1 MTPGQIQPVSE
12 GEDHSSLAVAGQTE
26 PGALGALD
34 MAPPLPEPGIPW
46 GRYVA
51 ALRRYKWLMLG
62 IIVVGTAAGVGATKF
77 LTPEYRTTATIYIEP
92 PPDNAGPIRA
102 AELLRSVGWL
112 ELLTTGVVLDSVAI
126 TQRLYLTPASEKDS
140 LALGSLALADK
151 FTTGSYKLHVDKSG
165 KTWILES
172 AGTGTIVDRG
182 AVGDSIGRAAGFL
195 WAPAPETL
203 GAGRT
208 IGFEVVSP
216 REAGLRLARSL
227 STQLSNQQQSSFIR
241 LSLVGTNPRRI
252 AAVLNDVTTQFVDVA
267 ADLKRRKLA
276 ILTET
281 LGDQVK
287 YAEEQLRN
295 AESRLESYRV
305 STITLP
311 TENVPVAAGLQS
323 TQPTVLT
330 NFFNQKIRVEELKRD
345 RMALQGVVARIGTPG
360 FSMDAFQ
367 TIPAVRNAP
376 DLNRA
381 LEELSSANAEL
392 RALRFRYTDEHKPV
406 RDLQDRINTL
416 ATQTIPALANGLVQQ
431 MMTEEQVLEGQI
443 ATQSR
448 DLQQIPIRSINE
460 QRLTREQQAAA
471 TLYTT
476 LSTRY
481 EEAKLALAS
490 AIPDVK
496 VLDAAVTPRSPISN
510 SAPRIILL
518 GFMASVGLAIGLAL
532 LLDQLDKRF
541 RYADQVTRE
550 LGLPILGAVP
560 ALKRG
565 KDGLQKPA
573 DASQTLEAFRS
584 IRLNLAHSYGSGPVR
599 LTISSPGPSEGKSM
613 ICTHLARS
621 FAEAGYKTLL
631 IDGDIRR
638 GELHRTFSANR
649 QPGLLDYLAGTV
661 SVTEILRSTDFNGL
675 TMIPCGT
682 RLHHGP
688 EMLGSA
694 RMSELMAQLKTAYN
708 VILVDSPPLGA
719 GIDPFVLG
727 AATGHM
733 VLVLRSGET
742 DRAMAEEKLKLV
754 DRLPIRLLGA
764 VLNDVDT
771 SQAGYKYYSYV
782 YGYTAED
789 EHAKIGAGA

>member
-1 MTPGQIQPVSE
+1 MTPSQLQPIPP
-12 GEDHSSLAVAGQTE
+12 GEDHSSTALEGPGD
-26 PGALGALD
+26 PGALGALG

-46 GRYVA
+46 GRYVS
-51 ALRRYKWLMLG
+51 ALRRYKWLMLA
-62 IIVVGTAAGVGATKF
+62 IVILGTAASVGATRF
-77 LTPEYRTTATIYIEP
+77 LQPEYKATATIYIEP
-92 PPDNAGPIRA
+92 PPDDAGPIRA
-102 AELLRSVGWL
+102 AQLLRSFGWL

-126 TQRLYLTPASEKDS
+126 SQKLYLSPARVKDS
-140 LALGSLALADK
+140 LVFAD
-151 FTTGSYKLHVDKSG
+151 FNLSEQYATGDYTLHLDKPG
-165 KTWILES
+165 KAWTLES
-172 AGTGTIVDRG
+172 KRSGVVDQG
-182 AVGDSIGRAAGFL
+182 LVGDSIGRKVGFL
-195 WAPAPETL
+195 WQPPPQAL
-203 GAGRT
+203 GADRT
-208 IGFEVVSP
+208 IGFTVVTP
-216 REAGLRLARSL
+216 REAGQKLLRTF
-227 STQLSNQQQSSFIR
+227 STQLGNPEQANFIR
-241 LSLVGTNPRRI
+241 LSVTDPSASK
-252 AAVLNDVTTQFVDVA
+252 AAATLNDVITRFVAVA
-267 ADLKRRKLA
+267 ADLKKRKLA

-281 LGDQVK
+281 LGEQVK
-287 YAEEQLRN
+287 YAEEQLRET
-295 AESRLESYRV
+295 ESKLESYRV

-330 NFFNQKIRVEELKRD
+330 NYFNQKIQEEELKRD
-345 RMALQGVVARIGTPG
+345 RTALQGVVSRIGTPG

-381 LEELSSANAEL
+381 LEELSSAEAEL
-392 RALRFRYTDEHKPV
+392 RALKFRYTDEHKPV

-416 ATQTIPALANGLVQQ
+416 RTQTIPALANGLVAQ
-431 MMTEEQVLEGQI
+431 MLTQEQVLEGQI
-443 ATQSR
+443 ASQSR
-448 DLQQIPIRSINE
+448 DLQQIPIRTINE
-460 QRLTREQQAAA
+460 QRLTRDQQAAA

-490 AIPDVK
+490 SIPDVK
-496 VLDAAVTPRSPISN
+496 VLDPAVTPRRPNSN
-510 SAPRIILL
+510 SAPRIIML
-518 GFMASVGLAIGLAL
+518 GFMASLGLAFALAI
-532 LLDQLDKRF
+532 LLDQVDKRF
-541 RYADQVTRE
+541 RYTEQVTRE
-550 LGLPILGAVP
+550 LGLTILGAVP
-560 ALKRG
+560 AIKRG
-565 KDGLQKPA
+565 KDGAEKPV

-599 LTISSPGPSEGKSM
+599 LTITSPGPSEGKSL
-613 ICTHLARS
+613 ISSHLARS

-638 GELHRTFSANR
+638 GELHRAFSIDR
-649 QPGLLDYLAGTV
+649 QPGLLDYLGGNASV
-661 SVTEILRSTDFNGL
+661 SEILRPTRFDGL
-675 TMIPCGT
+675 TVIPCGT

-688 EMLGSA
+688 EMLGSSK
-694 RMSELMAQLKTAYN
+694 MSELMAQLKTAFN

-733 VLVLRSGET
+733 VLVLRAGET

-771 SQAGYKYYSYV
+771 KEAGYKYYSYV

-789 EHAKIGAGA
+789 ERGKLGAGV

>member
-1 MTPGQIQPVSE
+1 
-12 GEDHSSLAVAGQTE
+12 
-26 PGALGALD
+26 
-34 MAPPLPEPGIPW
+34 
-46 GRYVA
+46 
-51 ALRRYKWLMLG
+51 MLVVV
-62 IIVVGTAAGVGATKF
+62 VVGTAASVGATRF
-77 LTPEYRTTATIYIEP
+77 LKPEYKATATIYIEP
-92 PPDNAGPIRA
+92 PPDDAGPIRA
-102 AELLRSVGWL
+102 AELLRSFGWL

-126 TQRLYLTPASEKDS
+126 TQRLYLTPAEEKDS
-140 LALGSLALADK
+140 LAFAGFALADK
-151 FTTGSYKLHVDKSG
+151 FATGTYELRVDDAG
-165 KTWILES
+165 KTWSLS
-172 AGTGTIVDRG
+172 SDRAGPVETGT
-182 AVGDSIGRAAGFL
+182 VGDSIGLKAGFL
-195 WAPAPETL
+195 WSPAAQALPR
-203 GAGRT
+203 GRS
-208 IGFEVVSP
+208 VVFSVVTP
-216 REAGLRLARSL
+216 REAGQKLMANFT
-227 STQLSNQQQSSFIR
+227 TQLNNPQQANFIR
-241 LSLVGTNPRRI
+241 LSLVGPNAGKA
-252 AAVLNDVTTQFVDVA
+252 AAVLNDVTTQFVAVA

-287 YAEEQLRN
+287 YAGEQLSE
-295 AESRLESYRV
+295 AETRLERFRV

-311 TENVPVAAGLQS
+311 AENVPVAAGLQA

-330 NFFNQKIRVEELKRD
+330 NYFNQKIQVEELRRD
-345 RMALQGVVARIGTPG
+345 RTALQSVVARMGTPG

-381 LEELSSANAEL
+381 LQELSSADAEL
-392 RALRFRYTDEHKPV
+392 RALKFRYTDEHKPV
-406 RDLQDRINTL
+406 RDLQDRITTL
-416 ATQTIPALANGLVQQ
+416 RTQTIPMYANGLVQQ
-431 MMTEEQVLEGQI
+431 MLTQEQALSGQI

-448 DLQQIPIRSINE
+448 DLQQIPTRTINE
-460 QRLTREQQAAA
+460 QRLTRDQMAAA

-496 VLDAAVTPRSPISN
+496 VLDPAVTPRRPTSN

-518 GFMASVGLAIGLAL
+518 GFMASFGLAL
-532 LLDQLDKRF
+532 ALAILLDQLDKRF
-541 RYADQVTRE
+541 RYPDQVTRE
-550 LGLPILGAVP
+550 LGLTILGAVP
-560 ALKRG
+560 AIKRNRAG
-565 KDGLQKPA
+565 V
-573 DASQTLEAFRS
+573 QTPEAVAQSLESFRS

-599 LTISSPGPSEGKSM
+599 LTISSPGPNEGKSL
-613 ICTHLARS
+613 ICSNLALS

-638 GELHRTFSANR
+638 GELHRSFSVNR
-649 QPGLLDYLAGTV
+649 QPGLLDYLGGEATV
-661 SVTEILRSTDFNGL
+661 PDILRPTSHAGL
-675 TMIPCGT
+675 TLIPCGT
-682 RLHHGP
+682 RRHLGP

-694 RMSELMAQLKTAYN
+694 RMSELMAQLKGAFN

-771 SQAGYKYYSYV
+771 SQSGYKYYSYV
-782 YGYTAED
+782 YGYAADD
-789 EHAKIGAGA
+789 EHAKIGAGV

>member
-1 MTPGQIQPVSE
+1 MTPSQIQPFSP
-12 GEDHSSLAVAGQTE
+12 E
-26 PGALGALD
+26 PGSGVDAYNEPAALGD
-34 MAPPLPEPGIPW
+34 FGSAPPLPEPGIAW
-46 GRYVA
+46 GRYVS
-51 ALRRYKWLMLG
+51 ALRRYKWLILA
-62 IIVVGTAAGVGATKF
+62 VVLVGTAASVGATRF
-77 LTPEYRTTATIYIEP
+77 LKPEYKATATIYIEP
-92 PPDNAGPIRA
+92 PPDNAGPIRG

-112 ELLTTGVVLDSVAI
+112 DLLTTGVVLDSVAI
-126 TQRLYLTPASEKDS
+126 AQRLYLTPAEEKDS
-140 LALGSLALADK
+140 LVFSGFALASRFVTGGYELQVDPSGKSWSLAALAGGVVE
-151 FTTGSYKLHVDKSG
+151 TGV
-165 KTWILES
+165 
-172 AGTGTIVDRG
+172 
-182 AVGDSIGRAAGFL
+182 VGDSIGRKFGFL
-195 WAPAPETL
+195 WSPV
-203 GAGRT
+203 AGVLIPGRKVA
-208 IGFEVVSP
+208 FNVVSP
-216 REAGLRLARSL
+216 REAGAKLQSNFTTAIN
-227 STQLSNQQQSSFIR
+227 NQQQANFIR
-241 LSLVGTNPRRI
+241 LSLVGTNASKT
-252 AAVLNDVTTQFVDVA
+252 AATLNNVTTQFVEVA
-267 ADLKRRKLA
+267 ADLKRRKLT

-281 LGDQVK
+281 LAEQVK
-287 YAEEQLRN
+287 YAEDQLRD
-295 AESRLESYRV
+295 AESRLETFRV

-330 NFFNQKIRVEELKRD
+330 NYFNQKVQVEELRRD
-345 RMALQGVVARIGTPG
+345 RTAMQGLVAKMGTPG

-376 DLNRA
+376 DLSRA
-381 LEELSSANAEL
+381 LQELSSADAEL
-392 RALRFRYTDEHKPV
+392 RALKFRYTEDYKPV
-406 RDLQDRINTL
+406 RDLQERITTL
-416 ATQTIPALANGLVQQ
+416 RTQTIPMYANGLVQQ
-431 MMTEEQVLEGQI
+431 MLTQEQTLEGQI

-448 DLQQIPIRSINE
+448 DLQQIPVRTITE

-496 VLDAAVTPRSPISN
+496 VLDAAVTPRSPTSN

-518 GFMASVGLAIGLAL
+518 GFMASFGLAVGLAI

-541 RYADQVTRE
+541 RYPDQVTRE
-550 LGLPILGAVP
+550 LGLTILGAVP
-560 ALKRG
+560 AMKRG

-584 IRLNLAHSYGSGPVR
+584 IRLNLAHSYGAGPVR
-599 LTISSPGPSEGKSM
+599 LTISSPGPSEGKSL
-613 ICTHLARS
+613 ICSNLALS

-638 GELHRTFSANR
+638 GQLHRTFSVNR
-649 QPGLLDYLAGTV
+649 QPGLLDYLGGEATV
-661 SVTEILRSTDFNGL
+661 PEILRPTSHGGL
-675 TMIPCGT
+675 TLIPCGT

-694 RMSELMAQLKTAYN
+694 KMSELMAQLKGAFN

-771 SQAGYKYYSYV
+771 KQAGYKYYSYV
-782 YGYTAED
+782 YGYDAED
-789 EHAKIGAGA
+789 DHAQIGTGA

>member
-1 MTPGQIQPVSE
+1 MTPNQIQPVSP
-12 GEDHSSLAVAGQTE
+12 GEDHSSVTFEGQTDL
-26 PGALGALD
+26 ANLGA
-34 MAPPLPEPGIPW
+34 APPLPEPGIPW
-46 GRYVA
+46 GRYIS
-51 ALRRYKWLMLG
+51 ALKRYKWLMLVV
-62 IIVVGTAAGVGATKF
+62 IIFGTAGSVGATRF
-77 LTPEYRTTATIYIEP
+77 LKPEYKATATIYIEP
-92 PPDNAGPIRA
+92 PPDDAGPIRA
-102 AELLRSVGWL
+102 AELLRSFGWL
-112 ELLTTGVVLDSVAI
+112 ELLTTGIVLDSVAI
-126 TQRLYLTPASEKDS
+126 SEKLYLTPAEQKDS
-140 LALGSLALADK
+140 LAFSGFALGEK
-151 FTTGSYKLHVDKSG
+151 PITGYYILKVDDAG
-165 KTWILES
+165 RAWTLES
-172 AGTGTIVDRG
+172 DRAGPVDAG
-182 AVGDSIGRAAGFL
+182 AVGDSIGRKVGFL
-195 WAPAPETL
+195 WAPTPQSL
-203 GAGRT
+203 GAGRS
-208 IGFEVVSP
+208 IGFSVVTP
-216 REAGLRLARSL
+216 REAGQKLLASFT
-227 STQLSNQQQSSFIR
+227 TQLNNPQQANFIR
-241 LSLVGTNPRRI
+241 LSVVGPN
-252 AAVLNDVTTQFVDVA
+252 AAKAASVLNAVTTRFVDVA

-281 LGDQVK
+281 LGEQVK
-287 YAEEQLRN
+287 YAEEQLRLS
-295 AESRLESYRV
+295 ETRLEGYRV

-330 NFFNQKIRVEELKRD
+330 NYFNQKIEVEELKRD
-345 RMALQGVVARIGTPG
+345 RTALQGVVARIGTPG

-381 LEELSSANAEL
+381 LDELSSADAEL
-392 RALRFRYTDEHKPV
+392 RALKFRYTDEHKPV
-406 RDLQDRINTL
+406 RDLQDRINIL
-416 ATQTIPALANGLVQQ
+416 RTQTIPGLANGLVQQ
-431 MMTEEQVLEGQI
+431 MLTQEKVLDGQI

-448 DLQQIPIRSINE
+448 DLQQIPTRTINE

-476 LSTRY
+476 LSVRY

-496 VLDAAVTPRSPISN
+496 ILDAAVTPRRPTSN
-510 SAPRIILL
+510 SAPRIVMM
-518 GFMASVGLAIGLAL
+518 GFMASVGLAFALAI

-541 RYADQVTRE
+541 RYVDQVTRE
-550 LGLPILGAVP
+550 LGLAILGAVP
-560 ALKRG
+560 AIKRG
-565 KDGLQKPA
+565 KDGQEKPA
-573 DASQTLEAFRS
+573 DAAQTLEAFRS

-599 LTISSPGPSEGKSM
+599 LTISSPGPNEGKSLISM
-613 ICTHLARS
+613 HLARS

-638 GELHRTFSANR
+638 GELHRTFSVNR
-649 QPGLLDYLAGTV
+649 QPGLLDYLGGTA
-661 SVTEILRSTDFNGL
+661 SVAEILRPTSFNGL
-675 TMIPCGT
+675 TLIPCGT

-694 RMSELMAQLKTAYN
+694 RMSELMAQLKTAFN

-771 SQAGYKYYSYV
+771 NQAGYKYYSYV
-782 YGYTAED
+782 YGYTAEE

>member
-1 MTPGQIQPVSE
+1 MTPSQIQPLPPEPPS
-12 GEDHSSLAVAGQTE
+12 GSAGIE
-26 PGALGALD
+26 AYVNGGGAGGLD
-34 MAPPLPEPGIPW
+34 SAPPLPEPGLQW
-46 GRYVA
+46 GRYIS
-51 ALRRYKWLMLG
+51 ALRRYKWLMLA
-62 IIVVGTAAGVGATKF
+62 IILAGSAASVGATRF
-77 LTPEYRTTATIYIEP
+77 LKPTYRATATIYIEP
-92 PPDNAGPIRA
+92 PPDDAGPIRA
-102 AELLRSVGWL
+102 AELLRSFGWL

-126 TQRLYLTPASEKDS
+126 TQRLYLTPAEPKDS
-140 LALGSLALADK
+140 LLFAGFALGE
-151 FTTGSYKLHVDKSG
+151 KLIGGRYELQVDEAG
-165 KTWILES
+165 KGYTLSRES
-172 AGTGTIVDRG
+172 VGVVESG
-182 AVGDSIGRAAGFL
+182 AVGDSIGRPLGFL
-195 WAPAPETL
+195 WSPPAALLPR
-203 GAGRT
+203 GRAVA
-208 IGFEVVSP
+208 FNVVSP
-216 REAGLRLARSL
+216 REAGQRLLANFKTALNNS
-227 STQLSNQQQSSFIR
+227 QQSNFIR
-241 LSLVGTNPRRI
+241 LTLEGPN
-252 AAVLNDVTTQFVDVA
+252 AAKTATILNAVTTQFVEVA
-267 ADLKRRKLA
+267 ADLKRRKLS

-281 LGDQVK
+281 LAEQVK
-287 YAEEQLRN
+287 YAGEQLAE
-295 AESRLESYRV
+295 AESRLESFRV
-305 STITLP
+305 GTITLP

-330 NFFNQKIRVEELKRD
+330 NFFNRKIEVEELRRD
-345 RMALQGVVARIGTPG
+345 RTALQGVVARMGTPG

-381 LEELSSANAEL
+381 LEELSSADAEI

-416 ATQTIPALANGLVQQ
+416 RTQTIPMYANGLIQQ
-431 MMTEEQVLEGQI
+431 MQDQERVIEGQI

-448 DLQQIPIRSINE
+448 DLQQIPIRTITE
-460 QRLTREQQAAA
+460 QRLTRDQVAAA

-496 VLDAAVTPRSPISN
+496 VLDPAVTPRSPISN
-510 SAPRIILL
+510 SAPRIVVL
-518 GFMASVGLAIGLAL
+518 GFMASCGLAVGLAL

-541 RYADQVTRE
+541 RYPDQVTRE
-550 LGLPILGAVP
+550 LGLTILGAVP
-560 ALKRG
+560 AMKRG
-565 KDGLQKPA
+565 KDGLQKPV

-599 LTISSPGPSEGKSM
+599 LTISSPGPSEGKSL
-613 ICTHLARS
+613 ICSNLALS

-638 GELHRTFSANR
+638 GQLHRTFSVNR
-649 QPGLLDYLAGTV
+649 QPGLLDYLGGEA
-661 SVTEILRSTDFNGL
+661 SAQDILRPTSHSGL
-675 TMIPCGT
+675 TLIPCGT

-688 EMLGSA
+688 EMLGSSK
-694 RMSELMAQLKTAYN
+694 MSELMAQLKSAFN

-771 SQAGYKYYSYV
+771 SQSGYKYYSYV

-789 EHAKIGAGA
+789 DHAKIGTGG

>member
-1 MTPGQIQPVSE
+1 MTPSQFQPLPPEKGPPSV
-12 GEDHSSLAVAGQTE
+12 GVDAYVD
-26 PGALGALD
+26 PGALGNLAA
-34 MAPPLPEPGIPW
+34 APPLPEPGIPW
-46 GRYVA
+46 GRYLS
-51 ALRRYKWLMLG
+51 ALRRYKFLMIL
-62 IIVVGTAAGVGATKF
+62 VVILGTAASVGATRF
-77 LTPEYRTTATIYIEP
+77 LKPEYKATATIYIEP
-92 PPDNAGPIRA
+92 PPDDAGPIRA
-102 AELLRSVGWL
+102 AELLRSFGWL

-126 TQRLYLTPASEKDS
+126 SQQLYLTPADQKDS
-140 LALGSLALADK
+140 LAFSGFTIADK
-151 FTTGSYKLHVDKSG
+151 FVSGTYTLKVDKAGRS
-165 KTWILES
+165 WALES
-172 AGTGTIVDRG
+172 RRAGPVEQG
-182 AVGDSIGRAAGFL
+182 AVGDSIGRKVGFR
-195 WAPAPETL
+195 WAPPAQELSP
-203 GAGRT
+203 GRT
-208 IGFEVVSP
+208 MEFSVVTP
-216 REAGLRLARSL
+216 REAGQKLL
-227 STQLSNQQQSSFIR
+227 SSFTTQLNNPEQANFIR
-241 LSLVGTNPRRI
+241 LSVTGPNGAK
-252 AAVLNDVTTQFVDVA
+252 AAATLNDVTTRFVAVA
-267 ADLKRRKLA
+267 ADLKKRKLA

-281 LGDQVK
+281 LGEQVK
-287 YAEEQLRN
+287 YAADQLQ
-295 AESRLESYRV
+295 ESENRLESYRV

-330 NFFNQKIRVEELKRD
+330 NYFNQKIQVEELKRN
-345 RMALQGVVARIGTPG
+345 REALQAVVARIGTPG

-367 TIPAVRNAP
+367 TIPSVKNAP
-376 DLNRA
+376 DLDRA
-381 LEELSSANAEL
+381 LDELSSADAEL
-392 RALRFRYTDEHKPV
+392 RALKFRYTDDYKPV

-416 ATQTIPALANGLVQQ
+416 RTQVIPSLANALIQQ
-431 MMTEEQVLEGQI
+431 MQSQEQVLTGQI

-448 DLQQIPIRSINE
+448 DLQEIPTRTITE

-490 AIPDVK
+490 SIPDVK
-496 VLDAAVTPRSPISN
+496 ILDPAVTPRRPTSN

-518 GFMASVGLAIGLAL
+518 GFMASFGLAVGLAL

-541 RYADQVTRE
+541 RYPDQVTRE
-550 LGLPILGAVP
+550 LGLTILGAVP
-560 ALKRG
+560 AMKRDKHG
-565 KDGLQKPA
+565 VQKPA

-599 LTISSPGPSEGKSM
+599 LTISSPGPSEGKSL
-613 ICTHLARS
+613 ICSNLALS
-621 FAEAGYKTLL
+621 FAEAGYKVLL

-638 GELHRTFSANR
+638 GELHRKFSVER
-649 QPGLLDYLAGTV
+649 QPGLLDYLGGSATV
-661 SVTEILRSTDFNGL
+661 ADILRPTSHAGL
-675 TMIPCGT
+675 TLIPCGT
-682 RLHHGP
+682 RLHLGP
-688 EMLGSA
+688 EMLGSS
-694 RMSELMAQLKTAYN
+694 RMSELMGQLKGAFN

-771 SQAGYKYYSYV
+771 KQAGYKYYTYV
-782 YGYTAED
+782 YGYDAE
-789 EHAKIGAGA
+789 EEPARIGAGA

>member
-1 MTPGQIQPVSE
+1 MTPNQIQPPAPDQRPPSVGIEAYS
-12 GEDHSSLAVAGQTE
+12 DA
-26 PGALGALD
+26 GALGALGA
-34 MAPPLPEPGIPW
+34 APPLPEPGISW

-51 ALRRYKWLMLG
+51 ALRRYRWLMLA
-62 IIVVGTAAGVGATKF
+62 IVVIGTGASIVATRF
-77 LTPEYRTTATIYIEP
+77 LKPEYTATATIFIEP

-102 AELLRSVGWL
+102 AELLRSFGWL
-112 ELLTTGVVLDSVAI
+112 DLLTTGVVLDSVAL
-126 TQRLYLTPASEKDS
+126 TQRLYLTPARQQDS
-140 LALGSLALADK
+140 LVFAGFGLAEQFASGNYTL
-151 FTTGSYKLHVDKSG
+151 LVDG
-165 KTWILES
+165 PGRTWTLNSER
-172 AGTGTIVDRG
+172 AGDVETG
-182 AVGDSIGRAAGFL
+182 AVGDSIGRKLGFR
-195 WAPAPETL
+195 WAPTAQAL
-203 GAGRT
+203 GADRT
-208 IGFEVVSP
+208 IKFGLVTP
-216 REAGLRLARSL
+216 REAGQAIAENFT
-227 STQLSNQQQSSFIR
+227 TQLNNEQQANFIR
-241 LSLVGTNPRRI
+241 LSLVGSNPGKT
-252 AAVLNDVTTQFVDVA
+252 ADVLNGVINRFVDVA

-276 ILTET
+276 ILTDMLAE
-281 LGDQVK
+281 QVT
-287 YAEEQLRN
+287 YSADQLRE
-295 AESRLESYRV
+295 AETRLEGYRV

-311 TENVPVAAGLQS
+311 TENVPVAAGLQA

-330 NFFNQKIRVEELKRD
+330 NYFDQKIQLEELRRD
-345 RMALQGVVARIGTPG
+345 RVALQGVVARMATPG

-381 LEELSSANAEL
+381 LEELSSADAEL
-392 RALRFRYTDEHKPV
+392 RALKFRYTDEHKPV

-416 ATQTIPALANGLVQQ
+416 RTQTIPMYANALIQQ
-431 MMTEEQVLEGQI
+431 METQEQALGSQV

-448 DLQQIPIRSINE
+448 DLQQMPTRTINE
-460 QRLTREQQAAA
+460 QRLTREQQASAA
-471 TLYTT
+471 LYMN

-496 VLDAAVTPRSPISN
+496 VLDPAVPPRKPSSN

-518 GFMASVGLAIGLAL
+518 GFLASIGLAVAVAI

-541 RYADQVTRE
+541 RYPDQVTRD
-550 LGLPILGAVP
+550 LGLSILGAIP
-560 ALKRG
+560 AIKRTR
-565 KDGLQKPA
+565 DGLPA
-573 DASQTLEAFRS
+573 EVGQTHEAFRT

-599 LTISSPGPSEGKSM
+599 LTVTSPGPSEGKSL
-613 ICTHLARS
+613 ISSNLALS

-638 GELHRTFSANR
+638 GELHRTFAVDR
-649 QPGLLDYLAGTV
+649 RPGLLDYLGGDA
-661 SVTEILRSTDFNGL
+661 SVEDILRPTTHSGL
-675 TMIPCGT
+675 TLIPCGT

-694 RMSELMAQLKTAYN
+694 KMNDLMARLKGAYN

-742 DRAMAEEKLKLV
+742 DRAMAEQKLKLV

-764 VLNDVDT
+764 IMNDVNT
-771 SQAGYKYYSYV
+771 AESGYKYYSYV
-782 YGYTAED
+782 YGYASED
-789 EHAKIGAGA
+789 EQERIGAGA

>member
-1 MTPGQIQPVSE
+1 MTPSQIQPLPPEQGSGLE
-12 GEDHSSLAVAGQTE
+12 TYTQ
-26 PGALGALD
+26 PGAFADLGA
-34 MAPPLPEPGIPW
+34 APPLPEPGIAW
-46 GRYVA
+46 GRYIS
-51 ALRRYKWLMLG
+51 ALRRYKWLILA
-62 IIVVGTAAGVGATKF
+62 VVLVGTAASVGATRF
-77 LTPEYRTTATIYIEP
+77 LKPEYKATASIYIEP

-102 AELLRSVGWL
+102 AELLRSTGWL
-112 ELLTTGVVLDSVAI
+112 ELLTTGAVLDSVAVA
-126 TQRLYLTPASEKDS
+126 QRLYLIPAQAKDEPS
-140 LALGSLALADK
+140 FEGFTLGERLVPGL
-151 FTTGSYKLHVDKSG
+151 YQLEVDPSG
-165 KTWILES
+165 KSWVLS
-172 AGTGTIVDRG
+172 AASGTVVDRG
-182 AVGDSIGRAAGFL
+182 AVGDSIGRKVGFL
-195 WAPAPETL
+195 WAPPSPALAP
-203 GAGRT
+203 GRK
-208 IGFEVVSP
+208 IGFSVVTP
-216 REAGLRLARSL
+216 REAGLRL
-227 STQLSNQQQSSFIR
+227 QSNLTTALNNAQQSSFIR
-241 LSLVGTNPRRI
+241 LSLVGPDPVKAAATLNNVTN
-252 AAVLNDVTTQFVDVA
+252 QFVAVA
-267 ADLKRRKLA
+267 ADLKRRKLT

-281 LGDQVK
+281 LAEQVK
-287 YAEEQLRN
+287 YAEDQLRE
-295 AESRLESYRV
+295 AETRLESFRV

-330 NFFNQKIRVEELKRD
+330 NYFNQKVQVEELKRD
-345 RMALQGVVARIGTPG
+345 RTALQGVVARMGSPG

-376 DLNRA
+376 DLDRA
-381 LEELSSANAEL
+381 LQELSSAEAEI

-406 RDLQDRINTL
+406 RDLQDRITTL
-416 ATQTIPALANGLVQQ
+416 RTQTIPTYANGLIQQ
-431 MMTEEQVLEGQI
+431 MLTEEQTLDGQI
-443 ATQSR
+443 ASQSR
-448 DLQQIPIRSINE
+448 DLQQIPVRTITE

-496 VLDAAVTPRSPISN
+496 VLDAAVPPRTPTSN

-518 GFMASVGLAIGLAL
+518 GFMASFGLAIGLAI

-541 RYADQVTRE
+541 RYPDQVTRE
-550 LGLPILGAVP
+550 LGLTILGAVP
-560 ALKRG
+560 AMKRG
-565 KDGLQKPA
+565 KDGVQKPA
-573 DASQTLEAFRS
+573 DAAQTLEAFRS
-584 IRLNLAHSYGSGPVR
+584 IRLNLAHSYGAGAVR
-599 LTISSPGPSEGKSM
+599 LTISSPGPSEGKSL
-613 ICTHLARS
+613 ICSNLALS

-638 GELHRTFSANR
+638 GQLHRTFSVNR
-649 QPGLLDYLAGTV
+649 QPGLLDYLGGEATV
-661 SVTEILRSTDFNGL
+661 ADILRPTSHSGL
-675 TMIPCGT
+675 TLIPCGT

-694 RMSELMAQLKTAYN
+694 KMSELMAQLKGAFN

-719 GIDPFVLG
+719 GIDPFVLA

-782 YGYTAED
+782 YGYDAED
-789 EHAKIGAGA
+789 DHARIGTGA

>member
-1 MTPGQIQPVSE
+1 V
-12 GEDHSSLAVAGQTE
+12 
-26 PGALGALD
+26 
-34 MAPPLPEPGIPW
+34 
-46 GRYVA
+46 
-51 ALRRYKWLMLG
+51 
-62 IIVVGTAAGVGATKF
+62 
-77 LTPEYRTTATIYIEP
+77 
-92 PPDNAGPIRA
+92 
-102 AELLRSVGWL
+102 
-112 ELLTTGVVLDSVAI
+112 
-126 TQRLYLTPASEKDS
+126 
-140 LALGSLALADK
+140 
-151 FTTGSYKLHVDKSG
+151 
-165 KTWILES
+165 
-172 AGTGTIVDRG
+172 
-182 AVGDSIGRAAGFL
+182 
-195 WAPAPETL
+195 
-203 GAGRT
+203 
-208 IGFEVVSP
+208 
-216 REAGLRLARSL
+216 
-227 STQLSNQQQSSFIR
+227 
-241 LSLVGTNPRRI
+241 
-252 AAVLNDVTTQFVDVA
+252 
-267 ADLKRRKLA
+267 
-276 ILTET
+276 
-281 LGDQVK
+281 
-287 YAEEQLRN
+287 
-295 AESRLESYRV
+295 
-305 STITLP
+305 
-311 TENVPVAAGLQS
+311 
-323 TQPTVLT
+323 
-330 NFFNQKIRVEELKRD
+330 
-345 RMALQGVVARIGTPG
+345 ALQGVVARIGTPG

-367 TIPAVRNAP
+367 TIPAVRSAP

-392 RALRFRYTDEHKPV
+392 RALKFRYTDEHKPV

-416 ATQTIPALANGLVQQ
+416 STQTIPGLANGLVQQ
-431 MMTEEQVLEGQI
+431 MITEEQVLDGQI
-443 ATQSR
+443 ASQSR

-496 VLDAAVTPRSPISN
+496 VLDAAVTPRSPTSN

-518 GFMASVGLAIGLAL
+518 GFMASVGLAVGLAL

-541 RYADQVTRE
+541 RYPDQVTRE
-550 LGLPILGAVP
+550 LGLSILGAVP

-565 KDGLQKPA
+565 KDGMEKPA

-599 LTISSPGPSEGKSM
+599 LTISSHGPSEGKSL
-613 ICTHLARS
+613 ISSHLARS

-638 GELHRTFSANR
+638 GELHRTFSINR
-649 QPGLLDYLAGTV
+649 QPGLLDYLGGTA
-661 SVTEILRSTDFNGL
+661 SVADILRPTEFNGL
-675 TMIPCGT
+675 TVIPCGT

-694 RMSELMAQLKTAYN
+694 RMSELMAQLKSAFN

-771 SQAGYKYYSYV
+771 KQSSYKYYSYV
-782 YGYTAED
+782 YGYDAES
-789 EHAKIGAGA
+789 EPARVGSGA

>member
-1 MTPGQIQPVSE
+1 MTPSQLQPIPPDEDE
-12 GEDHSSLAVAGQTE
+12 GSTALDGRMDV
-26 PGALGALD
+26 GALGPLTE
-34 MAPPLPEPGIPW
+34 APPLPEPGIPW
-46 GRYVA
+46 GRYVS
-51 ALRRYKWLMLG
+51 ALRRYKWLMLAV
-62 IIVVGTAAGVGATKF
+62 IVFGTAAGIGATRF
-77 LTPEYRTTATIYIEP
+77 LKPEYKATATIYIEP
-92 PPDNAGPIRA
+92 PPDDAGPIRA
-102 AELLRSVGWL
+102 AELLRSFGWL
-112 ELLTTGVVLDSVAI
+112 ELLTTGVVLDTVALR
-126 TQRLYLTPASEKDS
+126 QRLYLTPDEQKDS
-140 LALGSLALADK
+140 LAFADFALADK
-151 FTTGSYKLHVDKSG
+151 YVTGAYRLKIDESG
-165 KTWILES
+165 RGWVLES
-172 AGTGTIVDRG
+172 DRAGVIEQGV
-182 AVGDSIGRAAGFL
+182 AGDSIGRTVGFL
-195 WAPAPETL
+195 WAPPSSSLPAK
-203 GAGRT
+203 RT
-208 IGFEVVSP
+208 IAFGVVTP
-216 REAGLRLARSL
+216 REAGQKLLRSFT
-227 STQLSNQQQSSFIR
+227 TQLNNPQQANFIR
-241 LSLVGTNPRRI
+241 LSVVGSNPGKA
-252 AAVLNDVTTQFVDVA
+252 AAVLNDVIDQFVEVA

-281 LGDQVK
+281 LGEQVK
-287 YAEEQLRN
+287 YAEEHLRDT
-295 AESRLESYRV
+295 ETRLESYRV
-305 STITLP
+305 GTITLP

-323 TQPTVLT
+323 TQPMVLT
-330 NFFNQKIRVEELKRD
+330 NYFNQKIQVEELRRD
-345 RMALQGVVARIGTPG
+345 RTALQEVVGKMNTPG

-367 TIPAVRNAP
+367 TIAAVRTAP
-376 DLNRA
+376 DLSRA
-381 LEELSSANAEL
+381 LEELSSAEAEL
-392 RALRFRYTDEHKPV
+392 RALKFRYTDEHKPV

-416 ATQTIPALANGLVQQ
+416 RTQTIPMYANGLVQQ
-431 MMTEEQVLEGQI
+431 MLTQEQALDGQI

-448 DLQQIPIRSINE
+448 DLQQIPTRTINE
-460 QRLTREQQAAA
+460 QRLTREQAAAA

-496 VLDAAVTPRSPISN
+496 VLDPAVTPRRPTSN
-510 SAPRIILL
+510 SAPKIVLL
-518 GFMASVGLAIGLAL
+518 GFMMSVGLAVGLAI
-532 LLDQLDKRF
+532 LLDHLDKRF
-541 RYADQVTRE
+541 RYVEQVTRE

-560 ALKRG
+560 AIRRG
-565 KDGLQKPA
+565 KNGQQSAA

-599 LTISSPGPSEGKSM
+599 LTITSPGPSEGKSL
-613 ICTHLARS
+613 ISANLARS

-638 GELHRTFSANR
+638 GELHRAFSINR
-649 QPGLLDYLAGTV
+649 QPGLLDFLGGEA
-661 SVTEILRSTDFNGL
+661 SVEEILRPSGHDGL
-675 TMIPCGT
+675 TIIPCGT

-694 RMSELMAQLKTAYN
+694 KMSNLMAQLKKSFN

-771 SQAGYKYYSYV
+771 KQTGYKYYTYV

-789 EHAKIGAGA
+789 EPARLTAGV

>member
-1 MTPGQIQPVSE
+1 MTPSQIQPVPP
-12 GEDHSSLAVAGQTE
+12 GEDHSSLAVPGQTD
-26 PGALGALD
+26 PGALGALG

-46 GRYVA
+46 GRYIS

-62 IIVVGTAAGVGATKF
+62 IIVVGTAAGVAATRF
-77 LTPEYRTTATIYIEP
+77 LTPEYKTTATIYIEP

-140 LALGSLALADK
+140 LALRDLTLTDK
-151 FTTGSYKLHVDKSG
+151 FTTGYYQLQVDKAG
-165 KTWILES
+165 KTWTLKSVGTES
-172 AGTGTIVDRG
+172 VVDRG
-182 AVGDSIGRAAGFL
+182 AVGDSIGRALGFL

-203 GAGRT
+203 VPGRT
-208 IGFEVVSP
+208 IGFEVVTA
-216 REAGLRLARSL
+216 REAGLRLAKNL

-241 LSLVGTNPRRI
+241 LSLVGSNPRKI

-287 YAEEQLRN
+287 YAEEQLRE

-330 NFFNQKIRVEELKRD
+330 NYFNQKIRVEELKRD

-392 RALRFRYTDEHKPV
+392 RALKFRYTDEHKPV

-416 ATQTIPALANGLVQQ
+416 STQTIPALANGLVQQ

-496 VLDAAVTPRSPISN
+496 VLDAAVTPRSPTSN

-541 RYADQVTRE
+541 RYPDQVTRE
-550 LGLPILGAVP
+550 LGLSILGAVP

-565 KDGLQKPA
+565 KDGREKPA

-599 LTISSPGPSEGKSM
+599 LTISSPGPSEGKSL
-613 ICTHLARS
+613 ISSHLARS

-638 GELHRTFSANR
+638 GELHRAFSISR
-649 QPGLLDYLAGTV
+649 QPGLLDYLGGSA
-661 SVTEILRSTDFNGL
+661 SVADILRPTAFNGL
-675 TMIPCGT
+675 TVIPCGT

-694 RMSELMAQLKTAYN
+694 RMSELMAHLKSAFN

-771 SQAGYKYYSYV
+771 KQSIYKYYSYV
-782 YGYTAED
+782 YGYDAEG
-789 EHAKIGAGA
+789 EPAQVGSGA